1 MPEYPRQSSL
11 VTGLKQRCPRCG
23 KGPLFASF
31 LRIRDECPN
40 CGLDYRFADTGDG
53 PAFFVMSGVG
63 IAVMAFFLI
72 VELAYHPPV
81 WFHLLVTLPLF
92 VVGCLGVL
100 RPAKAWLVAEQFVR
114 KAEEAR
120 WESTGKHGPF

>member
-1 MPEYPRQSSL
+1 M
-11 VTGLKQRCPRCG
+11 TGLKQRCPRCG